1 LLKSIALREVNMFKP
16 TPSSPPRLALMRI
29 IVSTWEA
36 LHRTPCQLSPHGSPP
51 DATQPGRRGDSS
63 ARKRL
68 LIAATK
74 ANNQGTISY
83 TNITITQKGKTERI
97 RGLPSSG
104 LVRASDKEGR
114 EIRAKERKPRKQML
128 LSLPDLIDL
137 IPNPVDTKR
146 DM

>member
-1 LLKSIALREVNMFKP
+1 MFKP

-68 LIAATK
+68 LIAAT
-74 ANNQGTISY
+74 
-83 TNITITQKGKTERI
+83 
-97 RGLPSSG
+97 SSG

>member
-1 LLKSIALREVNMFKP
+1 LLLKSIALREVNMFKP

-68 LIAATK
+68 LIAAT
-74 ANNQGTISY
+74 
-83 TNITITQKGKTERI
+83 
-97 RGLPSSG
+97 SSG